1 MEWRTS
7 QSEGRP
13 VSLCK
18 SISPSMS
25 CKAYNLLTMTQEPI
39 RSSGIDAQ
47 TSSVARKQC
56 VNCQHEG
63 ELNALEDPATRL
75 NGPCAV
81 SRRNAQFML
90 AILTM
95 NHSRAQHK
103 FFHFYQLC
111 SPSFNYQANYLTLQL
126 TIAFQSPSIEN
137 FRNCVCP
144 SLPIP
149 TPYEVDNPSKHV
161 CYGIS
166 SP

>member
-18 SISPSMS
+18 SISQSMS

-63 ELNALEDPATRL
+63 KSSALEDPAIRL

-81 SRRNAQFML
+81 SHRNAQFVL

-103 FFHFYQLC
+103 FLHFYQLC
-111 SPSFNYQANYLTLQL
+111 SPSFNYQANYPRYQAPQL
-126 TIAFQSPSIEN
+126 VIAFQAHRSRTFATASAPHSS
-137 FRNCVCP
+137 
-144 SLPIP
+144 SLRL
-149 TPYEVDNPSKHV
+149 TKLTT
-161 CYGIS
+161 
-166 SP
+166 